1 MRSDIQAL
9 RGLAVLLV
17 LATHAKLGLPAGYL
31 GVDVFFVIS
40 GYLITR
46 MVAGTIERGS
56 FSFAGFYYR
65 RAKRLLPAAYTT
77 FLVVGLIA
85 PFMLT
90 SAERSDFASQMIGAV
105 TFTANIV
112 LFRQTNYFAGSA
124 DFKPLLH
131 IWSLSIEEQY
141 YLFLP
146 ALLFFTPRRFR
157 APGAAAVL
165 AISLALCLLK
175 VQSGPTE
182 AFFLVQ
188 YRVWEL
194 AIGSIGAL
202 ALDRSQPAAFVKQSV
217 KLLFW
222 PALVALFAVPSF
234 PIDTLRHP
242 GIDAVIVCTATLIVI
257 LRRHPGFNASAPV
270 RGVAWVGDFSYS
282 LYLVHWPI
290 FAFANN
296 CFLTGALPLG
306 WRIAGAL
313 LALALGWTL
322 YRFIEHPIRV
332 AEIAPS
338 RRLIGGVLAVSLL
351 VAALPSLLFAVHGNT
366 PDYAFLRRINYG
378 LSEACETTG
387 PFTTRS
393 ECRTGDQPR
402 LLIWGD
408 SFAEHLVP
416 GIAASTTVSLEQ
428 ATSSGCGPFLGLA
441 PFDAGMSCIAF
452 NQSVLAHVAA
462 TPSIEVVVLASP
474 YGAQVT
480 GEPLIESDGKDT
492 KTVASSPDV
501 GFAGLKATVD
511 RLHALGKRVVL
522 VRPPPSANTF
532 SIGGCLERR
541 ASDMLT
547 FGAPLD
553 CRVSEAASRI
563 AHPAVFELL
572 QKVSAATGVP
582 VYSFDSFL
590 CSGDACDTARDGVM
604 LYRDEAHFSIDGSRW
619 IGRQTHLGDT
629 LMQMAK

>member
-1 MRSDIQAL
+1 LRSDIQAL

-46 MVAGTIERGS
+46 MVAGTIEKGS
-56 FSFAGFYYR
+56 FSFGGFYYR

-77 FLVVGLIA
+77 FLITALIA

-90 SAERSDFASQMIGAV
+90 SAERSDFTSQMIGAV
-105 TFTANIV
+105 TFTANIA

-165 AISLALCLLK
+165 VISLVLCLVA
-175 VQSGPTE
+175 VQRQPAE

-194 AIGSIGAL
+194 AIGSLGTL
-202 ALDRSQPAAFVKQSV
+202 ALDRPQPAMIVKW
-217 KLLFW
+217 LFW
-222 PALVALFAVPSF
+222 PAIVALFAVPSF
-234 PIDTLRHP
+234 PTDTLRHP
-242 GIDAVIVCTATLIVI
+242 GVDALIVCVATMVVI
-257 LRRHPGFNASAPV
+257 LRRHPGFSASAPV

-296 CFLTGALPLG
+296 CFLTGNIPLE

-313 LALALGWTL
+313 LAVLLGWTL
-322 YRFIEHPIRV
+322 YRFIEHPIRI
-332 AEIAPS
+332 ADIAPS
-338 RRLIGGVLAVSLL
+338 RGLIGAVLTTSLL
-351 VAALPSLLFAVHGNT
+351 VAALPSLLFAWHGNT

-378 LSEACETTG
+378 LSKVCETTG
-387 PFTTRS
+387 PFTIRPQ
-393 ECRTGDQPR
+393 CRTGDQPR

-416 GIAASTTVSLEQ
+416 GIAASTTVSFEQ
-428 ATSSGCGPFLGLA
+428 ATSSGCGPFLGVA
-441 PFDAGMSCIAF
+441 PAETGPSCIVF
-452 NQSVLAHVAA
+452 NQSVLAHVA
-462 TPSIEVVVLASP
+462 TSPSIEVVVLASP
-474 YGAQVT
+474 YGAFVT
-480 GEPLIESDGKDT
+480 GTPVIRGKGKDIA
-492 KTVASSPDV
+492 TVASSPQI
-501 GFAGLKATVD
+501 GFEGLKEAVD

-522 VRPPPSANTF
+522 VRPPPSANSF

-541 ASDMLT
+541 ASFMPT
-547 FGAPLD
+547 FGVPID
-553 CRVSEAASRI
+553 CRVSEAANR
-563 AHPAVFELL
+563 AVHAAVFDLL
-572 QKVSAATGVP
+572 QKVSAATNTP
-582 VYSFDSFL
+582 IFSFDAFL
-590 CSGDACDTARDGVM
+590 CSGDSCDTEREGVL
-604 LYRDEAHFSIDGSRW
+604 LYRDEAHLSVDGSRW
-619 IGRQTHLGDT
+619 IGEQVHLGDM
-629 LMQMAK
+629 LMKMAK